1 MSILCLL
8 LQASERR
15 GRILLSVIIPSYNE
29 EGNVVNTA
37 DVVAQLLE
45 DNQIEHELIF
55 VNDGSTDKTWDMINT
70 LATTRENIVGVNFSR
85 NFGKESAIFA
95 GLEVAKGDAC
105 VLLDCDLQFPPEV
118 IIEMYN
124 IWKNNDV
131 DIVEGR
137 KKSRGKENIL
147 YKAFSLMFYKMI
159 NSSSGLDM
167 RAASDFKLMDRAVVD
182 SLNAMPERLTF
193 FRAMSSWVGFKTEKV
208 YFDVRDREVGESKW
222 TLSSLIKFA
231 LNNITSFTSAP
242 LQIVTVCGIITF
254 LISVIM
260 GVNTLYNK
268 FFGDASAG
276 FSTVII
282 LQLFTSS
289 IIMFSLGIIGF
300 YISKIY
306 EEIKQRPRYII
317 KELVRKDDTYGG
329 GQIWKK

>member
-1 MSILCLL
+1 MCLL
-8 LQASERR
+8 LRARKGESD
-15 GRILLSVIIPSYNE
+15 LLSVVIPSYNE
-29 EGNVVNTA
+29 EGNIVKAA
-37 DVVAQLLE
+37 DEVSKLLE
-45 DNQIEHELIF
+45 DNGIDYELVF
-55 VNDGSTDKTWDMINT
+55 VNDGSTDKTWELISG
-70 LATTRENIVGVNFSR
+70 LAQAREHIVGVNFSR

-118 IIEMYN
+118 IIDMYN

-137 KKSRGKENIL
+137 KKSRGKENFL

-167 RAASDFKLMDRAVVD
+167 RAASDFKLMDRSVVD

-193 FRAMSSWVGFKTEKV
+193 FRAMSSWVGYKTEQI

-222 TLSSLIKFA
+222 TVSKLIKFA

-242 LQIVTVCGIITF
+242 LQIVTVCGVITF

-260 GVNTLYNK
+260 GANTLYNK
-268 FFGDASAG
+268 FWGDASAG

-317 KELVRKDDTYGG
+317 KQIVKKDSDNGG
-329 GQIWKK
+329 GRVWKK

>member
-1 MSILCLL
+1 M
-8 LQASERR
+8 
-15 GRILLSVIIPSYNE
+15 LSVIIPSYNE
-29 EGNVVNTA
+29 EGNIVNTA
-37 DVVAQLLE
+37 DVVSRLLE
-45 DNQIEHELIF
+45 ENWIDYELIF
-55 VNDGSTDKTWDMINT
+55 VNDGSKDKTWELIDE
-70 LATTRENIVGVNFSR
+70 LASTRDHIVGVDFSR

-95 GLEVAKGDAC
+95 GLETAKGDAC

-118 IIEMYN
+118 IIDMYN

-137 KKSRGKENIL
+137 KKSRGKENIV
-147 YKAFSLMFYKMI
+147 YKAFSHLFYKMI

-167 RAASDFKLMDRAVVD
+167 RAASDFKLMDRSVVD
-182 SLNAMPERLTF
+182 SLNEMPERLTF
-193 FRAMSSWVGFKTEKV
+193 FRAMSSWVGYKTEKI
-208 YFDVRDREVGESKW
+208 YFDVQDRQVGESKW
-222 TLSSLIKFA
+222 TVSKLIKFA
-231 LNNITSFTSAP
+231 INNITSFTSAP

-268 FFGDASAG
+268 FWGDASAG

-289 IIMFSLGIIGF
+289 IIMFSLGIIGY

-317 KELVRKDDTYGG
+317 RKVVKKDDHNVGG
-329 GQIWKK
+329 RLWKK

>member
-1 MSILCLL
+1 MKGEI
-8 LQASERR
+8 
-15 GRILLSVIIPSYNE
+15 GLLSVVIPSYNE
-29 EGNVVNTA
+29 EGNVVKTA
-37 DVVAQLLE
+37 DEVSQLLE
-45 DNQIEHELIF
+45 KSGIDHELIF
-55 VNDGSTDKTWDMINT
+55 VNDGSTDKTWELING
-70 LATTRENIVGVNFSR
+70 LATSRNNIVGVNFSR

-118 IIEMYN
+118 IIDMYN
-124 IWKNNDV
+124 IWKTGGV

-137 KKSRGKENIL
+137 KKTRGKENFI
-147 YKAFSLMFYKMI
+147 YKAFSHLFYKMI

-193 FRAMSSWVGFKTEKV
+193 FRAMSSWVGYKTEKV
-208 YFDVRDREVGESKW
+208 YFDVRDRQVGESKW
-222 TLSSLIKFA
+222 TVGKLIKFA

-254 LISVIM
+254 FISVIM
-260 GVNTLYNK
+260 GFNTLYNK

-300 YISKIY
+300 YIAKIY

-317 KELVRKDDTYGG
+317 KEIVRKDTFNGG
-329 GQIWKK
+329 GHVWKK

>member
-1 MSILCLL
+1 MKGEIDV
-8 LQASERR
+8 
-15 GRILLSVIIPSYNE
+15 LSVVIPSYNE
-29 EGNVVNTA
+29 EGNVVRAA
-37 DVVAQLLE
+37 DEVSKLLE
-45 DNQIEHELIF
+45 DNGIDYELVF
-55 VNDGSTDKTWDMINT
+55 VNDGSTDKTWELISG
-70 LATTRENIVGVNFSR
+70 LAQSREHIVGVNFSR

-118 IIEMYN
+118 IIEMYD

-137 KKSRGKENIL
+137 KKSRGKENFL

-167 RAASDFKLMDRAVVD
+167 RAASDFKLMDRSVVD

-193 FRAMSSWVGFKTEKV
+193 FRAMSSWVGYKTEQI

-222 TLSSLIKFA
+222 TVGKLIKFA

-242 LQIVTVCGIITF
+242 LQIVTVCGIVTF
-254 LISVIM
+254 IISVIM

-268 FFGDASAG
+268 FWGDASAG

-317 KELVRKDDTYGG
+317 KQIVRKDSYNGG
-329 GQIWKK
+329 GHVWKK